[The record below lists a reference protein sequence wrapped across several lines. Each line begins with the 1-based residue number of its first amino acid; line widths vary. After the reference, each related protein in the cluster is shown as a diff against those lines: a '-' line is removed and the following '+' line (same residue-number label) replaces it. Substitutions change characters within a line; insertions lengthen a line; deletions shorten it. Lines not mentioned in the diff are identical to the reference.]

1 MNSKFFNITIKPT
14 IKASDQNNGA
24 FSAGDL
30 LWDWHAFDM
39 PKGGACL
46 RGVTALV
53 RGVDGAAQTARDLGL
68 VFAQPS
74 INGTAPTSLG
84 AEHATINGV
93 GYYNNL
99 LGAVNIDAN
108 SNIPGFDF
116 MNVISTGGGAGGDQ
130 IPFINIEGKPLLER
144 DGYNTIYI
152 GGIAG
157 TSNTW
162 SFSTNVLTTGAHDVS
177 GLSAATIASLDDGS
191 GGSALATT
199 KFAVG
204 DIIHAQDDIII
215 GEIASIDSDTSLT
228 FKADGSATESGT
240 SYSVPTSLANWVI
253 QNGAGAAG
261 DLANNDELYNINPVT
276 IILHFER

>member
-1 MNSKFFNITIKPT
+1 MGKFFNITVKPT
-14 IKASDQNNGA
+14 IKASDQHTGA
-24 FSAGDL
+24 FAAGDL

-53 RGVDGAAQTARDLGL
+53 RGVNGAAQTARDLGL

-74 INGTAPTSLG
+74 IKGTAPTSLG
-84 AEHATINGV
+84 GENATIDGV

-108 SNIPGFDF
+108 SNVPGFDV

-130 IPFINIEGKPLLER
+130 IPFINIEGRPLLER

-162 SFSTNVLTTGAHDVS
+162 DFSTEVDIGPSAGVDISASNGTFSVIDGTDPTLCFAPGDVL
-177 GLSAATIASLDDGS
+177 
-191 GGSALATT
+191 
-199 KFAVG
+199 
-204 DIIHAQDDIII
+204 HAQDDIIV
-215 GEIASIDSDTSLT
+215 GEVASLDANNIT
-228 FKADGSATESGT
+228 FKFSGEATESGT
-240 SYSVPTSLANWVI
+240 SYSVPTSLADWVI
-253 QNGAGAAG
+253 QNGAGTAG
-261 DLANNDELYNINPVT
+261 DLLENDELYNINPIT